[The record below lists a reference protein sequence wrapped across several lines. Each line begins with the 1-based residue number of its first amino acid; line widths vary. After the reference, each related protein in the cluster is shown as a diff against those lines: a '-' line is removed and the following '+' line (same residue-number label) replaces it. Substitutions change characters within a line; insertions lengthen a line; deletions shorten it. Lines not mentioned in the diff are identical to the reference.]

1 MRQTKMKRIQIKITF
16 LLISQICFEN
26 SQKDQKN
33 YTWGLWRK
41 VSLLLT
47 QPPAERPSHF
57 PWYNPSLYVLW
68 MVNIEVLTNIHT
80 VTVVKYEQKSSNDIL
95 IIERRKL
102 FCQEI
107 LLFNYDIY
115 YKPDLILNGA
125 NATEK
130 KRKKKKILTRI
141 HHRFQL
147 WHQFC
152 LCLSVKVYSIPLSCK
167 NNENW
172 LRYTIYIDCKK
183 KKRSPFTLKEG
194 ILAGM
199 MA

>member
-1 MRQTKMKRIQIKITF
+1 M
-16 LLISQICFEN
+16 
-26 SQKDQKN
+26 
-33 YTWGLWRK
+33 
-41 VSLLLT
+41 LLT

-102 FCQEI
+102 FRQEI

-130 KRKKKKILTRI
+130 KEKRKK
-141 HHRFQL
+141 
-147 WHQFC
+147 
-152 LCLSVKVYSIPLSCK
+152 
-167 NNENW
+167 
-172 LRYTIYIDCKK
+172 D
-183 KKRSPFTLKEG
+183 
-194 ILAGM
+194 
-199 MA
+199 